1 MMRMGM
7 CGWTCNKSDH
17 AGGDLNMLVENVSV
31 SRGDGTSVV
40 NRNEFY
46 FGGRD
51 GQGGHVSRET
61 SCLNKD
67 QKTL

>member
-31 SRGDGTSVV
+31 S
-40 NRNEFY
+40 
-46 FGGRD
+46 
-51 GQGGHVSRET
+51 
-61 SCLNKD
+61 
-67 QKTL
+67 